1 MATYAFVS
9 MPYGPDPESPDNEWT
24 KLYEH
29 GLRPLET
36 ASESGSDYPD
46 VKLLRADRSLFG
58 LSFKVNV
65 CKNIERSA
73 FVIAVLTTQ
82 EVGNGGVRVSNPNVL
97 WEVGYAEAL
106 GKPIVMLVDDKD
118 DPRKLPLLT
127 NEYVL
132 FQYSHEMVKACKA
145 KDAAGALGVI
155 AKNMREHCKVAIANA
170 YGGPKSRTWVNAIA
184 YSSRDEVPLGA
195 MIGRARRTVEVL
207 STNVDYYLSR
217 AFYTGPTATHPFA
230 AALRNGARVSIV
242 TMDPECLIAEYRAKQ
257 LYRGADV
264 PGYRKELRDGIRLL
278 YELYKNERNF
288 SVHLYNDLP
297 LQITVRVDETILT
310 SVVTRG
316 AQARRRIQMQFDLAY
331 PPVSESFVTHFQ
343 TMYDSSE
350 DLRNVRWATSP
361 PDSDLLQRLEDPF
374 GAADVVNPTGK
385 PRGRADSLSQWP
397 LASSSR
403 VTGNEPETV

>member
-1 MATYAFVS
+1 
-9 MPYGPDPESPDNEWT
+9 
-24 KLYEH
+24 
-29 GLRPLET
+29 
-36 ASESGSDYPD
+36 
-46 VKLLRADRSLFG
+46 
-58 LSFKVNV
+58 
-65 CKNIERSA
+65 
-73 FVIAVLTTQ
+73 
-82 EVGNGGVRVSNPNVL
+82 
-97 WEVGYAEAL
+97 
-106 GKPIVMLVDDKD
+106 
-118 DPRKLPLLT
+118 
-127 NEYVL
+127 
-132 FQYSHEMVKACKA
+132 
-145 KDAAGALGVI
+145 
-155 AKNMREHCKVAIANA
+155 
-170 YGGPKSRTWVNAIA
+170 
-184 YSSRDEVPLGA
+184 
-195 MIGRARRTVEVL
+195 
-207 STNVDYYLSR
+207 
-217 AFYTGPTATHPFA
+217 
-230 AALRNGARVSIV
+230 
-242 TMDPECLIAEYRAKQ
+242 
-257 LYRGADV
+257 
-264 PGYRKELRDGIRLL
+264 
-278 YELYKNERNF
+278 LYKNERNF